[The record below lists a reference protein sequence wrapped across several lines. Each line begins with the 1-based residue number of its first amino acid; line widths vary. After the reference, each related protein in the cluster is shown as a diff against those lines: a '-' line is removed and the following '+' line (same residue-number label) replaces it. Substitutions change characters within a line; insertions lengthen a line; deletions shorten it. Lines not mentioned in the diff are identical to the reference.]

1 MRHYSS
7 LSKLFLIRRV
17 LMASLSIFAVASV
30 QAASHSSNDSF
41 MLHQVQTLNNNI
53 SISEIKRIEIPRPK
67 IALVLGSGGARGY
80 AHIGVIKVLEEN
92 GITPDFIVGT
102 SAGSIVGALYASGK
116 TSKQLEE
123 IAMALKV
130 SDVRD
135 FTFSKQGFFDGQKIE
150 DYINKLVD
158 VQSLENL
165 KIPLYVVATELK
177 TGKETVFYQGNT
189 GKAVRASTSIPSMFV
204 PTKIGDEE
212 YVDGGLVSPVPV
224 EVAKKLGAD
233 IIIAVNILAKPEYT
247 ETSNMW
253 GLFNQNINVMQNRLA
268 YYAAEQADI
277 LIQPDVREK
286 QHVFSTKSRKETI
299 IAGEKST
306 LDHIDRI
313 KNLIEYRKNHTV
325 DENVEQFTGKQ
336 QHQFQYISSN

>member
-7 LSKLFLIRRV
+7 PSKLFLVRRI

-30 QAASHSSNDSF
+30 QAASHRVNDS
-41 MLHQVQTLNNNI
+41 LVLNQTQNI
-53 SISEIKRIEIPRPK
+53 HISTTISEVAPAENHRPK

-116 TSKQLEE
+116 TSKQLED
-123 IAMALKV
+123 IALALKV

-135 FTFSKQGFFDGQKIE
+135 FTLSKQGFFDGQKIE
-150 DYINKLVD
+150 DYINKQVN

-177 TGKETVFYQGNT
+177 TGKEIVFHEGNT

-204 PTKIGDEE
+204 PTKIGNEE

-224 EVAKKLGAD
+224 DVAKRLGAD

-268 YYAAEQADI
+268 YYEAEQADI

-299 IAGEKST
+299 EAGEKST

-313 KNLIEYRKNHTV
+313 KNLIEYRKFHIA

-336 QHQFQYISSN
+336 QQQFQYISSN